1 MNHEA
6 HECTQMLLD
15 VWTDAFLAP
24 GFLCGHDTSDQVM
37 KDEGLRD
44 FLGNALMHEIMP
56 FLPFEKKQ
64 VELSVI
70 AVCSMLENRVTP
82 VQLMDRVPNLPERME
97 KGLLPLME
105 KYALKHFVFPP
116 CLPLSLAA
124 MMMLFAGT
132 RRDEEGKYTLARGEK
147 VLPVSGDKEM
157 LEAMSHLSCD
167 MSAESLAYA
176 VLSDRVVWTKDM
188 RDVPGLEE
196 SVTNALFDI
205 QLLGV
210 RDAMQ
215 KAVKVHRDNKREE

>member
-116 CLPLSLAA
+116 CLTLSLAA

-176 VLSDRVVWTKDM
+176 VLSDRVVWTRNM

>member
-116 CLPLSLAA
+116 CLILSLAA

-147 VLPVSGDKEM
+147 VLPVSGDEEM

-176 VLSDRVVWTKDM
+176 VLSDRVVWTRDM

>member
-6 HECTQMLLD
+6 HDCTQMLLD

-82 VQLMDRVPNLPERME
+82 VQLMDRVPNLPE
-97 KGLLPLME
+97 
-105 KYALKHFVFPP
+105 
-116 CLPLSLAA
+116 
-124 MMMLFAGT
+124 
-132 RRDEEGKYTLARGEK
+132 
-147 VLPVSGDKEM
+147 
-157 LEAMSHLSCD
+157 
-167 MSAESLAYA
+167 
-176 VLSDRVVWTKDM
+176 
-188 RDVPGLEE
+188 
-196 SVTNALFDI
+196 
-205 QLLGV
+205 
-210 RDAMQ
+210 
-215 KAVKVHRDNKREE
+215 

>member
-116 CLPLSLAA
+116 CLTLSLAA

-176 VLSDRVVWTKDM
+176 VLSDRVVWTRDM

-196 SVTNALFDI
+196 SVINALFDI

>member
-37 KDEGLRD
+37 KDAGLRD

-116 CLPLSLAA
+116 CLTLSLAA

-176 VLSDRVVWTKDM
+176 VLSDRVVWTRDM

>member
-1 MNHEA
+1 
-6 HECTQMLLD
+6 
-15 VWTDAFLAP
+15 
-24 GFLCGHDTSDQVM
+24 
-37 KDEGLRD
+37 
-44 FLGNALMHEIMP
+44 
-56 FLPFEKKQ
+56 
-64 VELSVI
+64 
-70 AVCSMLENRVTP
+70 MLENRVTP

-116 CLPLSLAA
+116 CLTLSLAA

-147 VLPVSGDKEM
+147 VLPVSGDEEM

-176 VLSDRVVWTKDM
+176 VLSDRVVWTRDM